1 MLPDARSSLPA
12 MRAARPES
20 NRLLTLATVV
30 AIVAVLYLARALLI
44 PIAFAI
50 VLAFVLAPPVSWL
63 ERLGIGRVA
72 AVATTVGTSALAIA
86 LVGWL
91 VAAQSLALVS
101 ELPRQRELIRAKLAV
116 LETRTD
122 GWLSRAREGMAVL
135 REEIVDREG
144 RPEPGPGGSTGPTV
158 GSDSTT
164 GAAPLGALVDGPP
177 GPRTPQELE
186 GRGPPSDEP
195 ATSDAIGLADAADR
209 LLDIV
214 VSAGIVAIFVTVIL
228 LKREDLRD
236 RALALAGAERLHL
249 STQIVDDAAHRV
261 SRFLLTQLLVNIAF
275 GAAIAVGLF
284 VIGVP
289 NAILFGAL
297 VVPLRFVPL
306 VGLWIAAGVPI
317 AVAALNFDGWTVPL
331 LTTGLFVLVEVVIAS
346 VVEPWA
352 FGTRTGISVAAVV
365 LALVFWTWLWGA
377 PGLVL
382 AMPLTVCLA
391 AVARQLPSHRWLRVL
406 LDDRPT
412 LPESARVYQR
422 LLALDADEAM
432 GIARASMAQRGL
444 AATYDTVLL
453 PALTMLERDR
463 HAGSIDESR
472 ERFALDE
479 LRDIVDTLADE
490 APGAT
495 SPTDL
500 QPGVRDAQVICLPA
514 GDLGDEIAAAML
526 ARLLDRRG
534 VPTTVLASSSLFSE
548 RIAAAAKSRPAQLC
562 VSAVPPSAEL
572 QARRACKGLRE
583 PDAEPS
589 IRLIVGLW
597 GAVSDAAQRERLS
610 KAGADIVVH
619 DLSNAVRAIAGEGA
633 LP

>member
-1 MLPDARSSLPA
+1 

-20 NRLLTLATVV
+20 HRLLTLVTVV
-30 AIVAVLYLARALLI
+30 AVVAVLYLARALLI

-50 VLAFVLAPPVSWL
+50 VLAFVLAPPVSRL

-72 AVATTVGTSALAIA
+72 AVATTVGTSLLVIA

-91 VAAQSLALVS
+91 VAAQSLSLVS

-116 LETRTD
+116 LEAETD

-135 REEIVDREG
+135 REEIVDRKG
-144 RPEPGPGGSTGPTV
+144 RHERGTTGSSASTAE
-158 GSDSTT
+158 SESTT
-164 GAAPLGALVDGPP
+164 GGTPLGAAESPQGAGLPKELEGGGPTMDERATAAPL
-177 GPRTPQELE
+177 RF
-186 GRGPPSDEP
+186 
-195 ATSDAIGLADAADR
+195 ADAAER
-209 LLDIV
+209 LLDV
-214 VSAGIVAIFVTVIL
+214 AFSAGIVAIFVTVIL

-236 RALALAGAERLHL
+236 RALALAGAERLNL
-249 STQIVDDAAHRV
+249 STQVVDDAADRV

-275 GAAIAVGLF
+275 GTAIAVGLF

-297 VVPLRFVPL
+297 MVPLRFVPL

-317 AVAALNFDGWTVPL
+317 AVAALMLDGWTAPL
-331 LTTGLFVLVEVVIAS
+331 LTAGLFVIVEVVIAY

-406 LDDRPT
+406 LDDRPS

-422 LLALDADEAM
+422 LLALDADEAL
-432 GIARASMAQRGL
+432 GIARASMAERGL
-444 AATYDTVLL
+444 AATFDTVLL
-453 PALTMLERDR
+453 PALAMLERDR
-463 HAGSIDESR
+463 HSGSIVESR

-490 APGAT
+490 AQGTATPSDLPEGA
-495 SPTDL
+495 
-500 QPGVRDAQVICLPA
+500 RDGQIICLPA
-514 GDLGDEIAAAML
+514 GDLGDEIAATML

-534 VPTTVLASSSLFSE
+534 IRAIVLASSSLFSE
-548 RIAAAAKSRPAQLC
+548 RLAAATQSRPRQLC
-562 VSAVPPSAEL
+562 ISAVPPSAEL
-572 QARRACKGLRE
+572 QARRACRGLRE
-583 PDAEPS
+583 PGKATS
-589 IRLIVGLW
+589 SRLIVGLW
-597 GAVSDAAQRERLS
+597 GAHPDPAQRERLAA
-610 KAGADIVVH
+610 AGADVVVH
-619 DLSNAVRAIAGEGA
+619 DLLDAVRAIAGEA
-633 LP
+633 AMP